1 MKSIK
6 IFIDKFYRNLSLAL
20 SGKEDDF
27 TSGSIRRAIF
37 LLSVPM
43 VLEMGMESIFA
54 VVDIFFVSKVG
65 TKAVATVG
73 LTESVLMIVYSIAI
87 GLSMATTAIVSR
99 RIGEKK
105 PKKAADAAFQ
115 GIFLGIV
122 LAICIGVPGYLYA
135 GDILSLMGG
144 EPELIEE
151 GIGYTRIMY
160 AGNISILLL
169 FLNNAVLRG
178 AGNASVAMRALILS
192 NTLNLILDPMLIF
205 GIGPFPEMGVTGAA
219 VATTIGRSTGV
230 VYQFVVLFKGTS
242 IIRIARENLVLR
254 IYDLKEM
261 FKIAGGGITQFIV
274 ESLSWMFLIR
284 IMSEFG
290 EAAVA
295 GYTLAFRVIVFT
307 ILPSWGMSN
316 AAATLVGQN
325 LGAEKPDRA
334 ESSVWKTAWYNM
346 VFLGIVSVIFFFGA
360 EPILSIFE
368 ESGTKSVNVYAV
380 RALQIICL
388 GYVFFAYGM
397 VISQSFNGAG
407 DTKTPMIINLVCFWA
422 IQIPL
427 AYLLSFN
434 ISFENG
440 NLLTEPF
447 LGTDGVLISIAICH
461 SIHAV
466 ISVWIFKKGKWKL
479 VKV

>member
-1 MKSIK
+1 MNSIIQFLEK
-6 IFIDKFYRNLSLAL
+6 IYINFSIAL

-43 VLEMGMESIFA
+43 VLEMGMESVFA
-54 VVDIFFVSKVG
+54 IVDIFFLNKVG

-73 LTESVLMIVYSIAI
+73 LVEPVLMIVYSIAM
-87 GLSMATTAIVSR
+87 GLSMATTAIVAR

-105 PKKAADAAFQ
+105 SKKAADAAFQ
-115 GIFLGIV
+115 GIFLSVTLSVI
-122 LAICIGVPGYLYA
+122 IGVFGFIYA
-135 GDILSLMGG
+135 DKILALMGA
-144 EPELIEE
+144 EPDLVQE
-151 GIGYTRIMY
+151 GVGYPKVMF

-169 FLNNAVLRG
+169 FINNAVLRG

-192 NTLNLILDPMLIF
+192 NSLNLILDPILIF
-205 GIGPFPEMGVTGAA
+205 GLGPIPEMGVTGAA
-219 VATTIGRSTGV
+219 VATTIGRSVGV
-230 VYQFVVLFKGTS
+230 IYQFIILLKGTN
-242 IIRIARENLVLR
+242 IIRIAAENIVLR
-254 IYDLKEM
+254 LNDIKEM

-284 IMSEFG
+284 IMSVFG
-290 EAAVA
+290 EVAVA
-295 GYTLAFRVIVFT
+295 GYTLAFKVIVFT

-334 ESSVWKTAWYNM
+334 ESSVWKTAWYNV
-346 VFLGIVSVIFFFGA
+346 VFLGIVSVIFFVFA
-360 EPILSIFE
+360 EPVM
-368 ESGTKSVNVYAV
+368 SVFDKTEAVMDYGV
-380 RALQIICL
+380 RALKIICL

-407 DTKTPMIINLVCFWA
+407 DTKTPMLINLVCFWVL
-422 IQIPL
+422 QIPL
-427 AYLLSFN
+427 AYFLSFKVSYVDGEW
-434 ISFENG
+434 I
-440 NLLTEPF
+440 TEPF
-447 LGTDGVLISIAICH
+447 LGTDGVLISIAVCH
-461 SIHAV
+461 SIHAL

-479 VKV
+479 IKV

>member
-1 MKSIK
+1 MDSIK
-6 IFIDKFYRNLSLAL
+6 KFIEKFYTNFSIAL
-20 SGKEDDF
+20 SGKEEEF

-43 VLEMGMESIFA
+43 VLEMGMESVFA
-54 VVDIFFVSKVG
+54 IVDIFFVNKVG

-87 GLSMATTAIVSR
+87 GLSMATTAIVAR

-115 GIFLGIV
+115 GIFLGITLSV
-122 LAICIGVPGYLYA
+122 LIGVFGYIYA
-135 GDILSLMGG
+135 ENILALMGA
-144 EPELIEE
+144 EPDLIAE
-151 GIGYTRIMY
+151 GVGYTKVMY

-192 NTLNLILDPMLIF
+192 NSLNLILDPILIF
-205 GIGPFPEMGVTGAA
+205 GLGPFPEMGVTGAA
-219 VATTIGRSTGV
+219 VATTIGRSVGV
-230 VYQFVVLFKGTS
+230 IYQFVILLKGTN
-242 IIRIARENLVLR
+242 IIRIAAENIVLR
-254 IYDLKEM
+254 VNDIKEM

-284 IMSEFG
+284 IMSVFG
-290 EAAVA
+290 EVAVA
-295 GYTLAFRVIVFT
+295 GYTLAFKVIVFT

-325 LGAEKPDRA
+325 LGAKKPDRA
-334 ESSVWKTAWYNM
+334 ESSVWKTAWYNV
-346 VFLGIVSVIFFFGA
+346 VFLGIVSVIFFIFA
-360 EPILSIFE
+360 EPIM
-368 ESGTKSVNVYAV
+368 SVFDKTEAV
-380 RALQIICL
+380 MEYGVRSLQIICL

-407 DTKTPMIINLVCFWA
+407 DTKTPMIINLVCFWV

-427 AYLLSFN
+427 AYLLSFK
-434 ISFENG
+434 ISYVDGTFV
-440 NLLTEPF
+440 TEPF

-466 ISVWIFKKGKWKL
+466 ISVWIFKKGRWKL
-479 VKV
+479 IEV

>member
-1 MKSIK
+1 MRSQKSLLEK
-6 IFIDKFYRNLSLAL
+6 IIADFFIAV
-20 SGKEDDF
+20 SGKEENF

-43 VLEMGMESIFA
+43 VLEMGMESVFA

-65 TKAVATVG
+65 TRAVATVG

-87 GLSMATTAIVSR
+87 GLSMAVTAIVAR

-105 PKKAADAAFQ
+105 PEQAADAAFQ
-115 GIFLGIV
+115 GIFLGVV
-122 LAICIGVPGYLYA
+122 LALLIGIPGYLYA
-135 GDILSLMGG
+135 GETLALMGG
-144 EPELIEE
+144 EEALIKE
-151 GIGYTRIMY
+151 GKGYTKIMY

-169 FLNNAVLRG
+169 FLNNAILRG
-178 AGNASVAMRALILS
+178 AGNASVAMRALIIS
-192 NTLNLILDPMLIF
+192 NSLNLLLDPLFIF
-205 GIGPFPEMGVTGAA
+205 GLGPIPEMGVTGAA

-230 VYQFVVLFKGTS
+230 LYQFYVLFTGTS
-242 IIRIARENLVLR
+242 IIKIARRNIVLR
-254 IYDLKEM
+254 IHDIKEM

-284 IMSEFG
+284 IISDFG

-325 LGAEKPDRA
+325 LGAEKPERA

-346 VFLGIVSVIFFFGA
+346 VFLGIVSVVFFLFA
-360 EPILSIFE
+360 EPIMSVFE
-368 ESGTKSVNVYAV
+368 KSTSVLEYGK
-380 RALQIICL
+380 RSLQIICL

-407 DTKTPMIINLVCFWA
+407 DTKTPMLINLLCFWI
-422 IQIPL
+422 IQIPM
-427 AYLLSFN
+427 AYLLSYHVT
-434 ISFENG
+434 IVDGEWVTSR
-440 NLLTEPF
+440 F

-461 SIHAV
+461 TIHAL
-466 ISVWIFKKGKWKL
+466 ISIWVFRKGKWKL
-479 VKV
+479 TKV

>member
-1 MKSIK
+1 MNSIRK
-6 IFIDKFYRNLSLAL
+6 FIDKIYEDFSIAL
-20 SGKEDDF
+20 NGKEDDF

-43 VLEMGMESIFA
+43 VLEMGMESVFA
-54 VVDIFFVSKVG
+54 IVDIFFVNKVG

-73 LTESVLMIVYSIAI
+73 LTESVMMIVYSIAI
-87 GLSMATTAIVSR
+87 GLSMATTAIVAR

-115 GIFLGIV
+115 GIFLGV
-122 LAICIGVPGYLYA
+122 TLSLVIGILGYLFA
-135 GDILSLMGG
+135 EEILSLMGA
-144 EPELIEE
+144 EPDLIEE
-151 GIGYTRIMY
+151 GVGYTKVMY

-192 NTLNLILDPMLIF
+192 NSLNLVLDPVLIF
-205 GIGPFPEMGVTGAA
+205 GLGPFPEMGVTGAA
-219 VATTIGRSTGV
+219 VATTIGRSIGV
-230 VYQFVVLFKGTS
+230 CYHFFILLKGTS
-242 IIRIARENLVLR
+242 IIRIARENIVLR
-254 IYDLKEM
+254 INDIREM

-284 IMSEFG
+284 IMAVFG
-290 EAAVA
+290 EIAVA
-295 GYTLAFRVIVFT
+295 GYTLAFKVIVFT

-325 LGAEKPDRA
+325 LGAKKPDRA
-334 ESSVWKTAWYNM
+334 EASVWKTAWYNV
-346 VFLGIVSVIFFFGA
+346 VFLGIVSVIFFIYA
-360 EPILSIFE
+360 EPVMSVFD
-368 ESGTKSVNVYAV
+368 ESEAV
-380 RALQIICL
+380 MSYGVRSLQIICV

-407 DTKTPMIINLVCFWA
+407 DTKTPMIINLVCFWV

-427 AYLLSFN
+427 AYLLSFKV
-434 ISFENG
+434 SFVNG
-440 NLLTEPF
+440 EIVTEPF
-447 LGTDGVLISIAICH
+447 LGTDGVLISIALCH
-461 SIHAV
+461 SIHALV
-466 ISVWIFKKGKWKL
+466 SIWIFRKGKWKL
-479 VKV
+479 VEV

>member
-1 MKSIK
+1 MNSIIQFIEK
-6 IFIDKFYRNLSLAL
+6 IYINFFIAL
-20 SGKEDDF
+20 NGKEDDF

-43 VLEMGMESIFA
+43 VLEMGMESVFA
-54 VVDIFFVSKVG
+54 IVDIFFVNKVG

-87 GLSMATTAIVSR
+87 GLSMATTAIVAR

-115 GIFLGIV
+115 GIFLGIA
-122 LAICIGVPGYLYA
+122 LSALIGVFGFIYA
-135 GDILSLMGG
+135 DDILALMGAD
-144 EPELIEE
+144 EDLIEE
-151 GIGYTRIMY
+151 GVGYTKVMY

-192 NTLNLILDPMLIF
+192 NSLNLILDPILIF
-205 GIGPFPEMGVTGAA
+205 GLGPFPEMGVTGAA
-219 VATTIGRSTGV
+219 VATTIGRSVGV
-230 VYQFVVLFKGTS
+230 IYQLIILLKGTN
-242 IIRIARENLVLR
+242 IIRIAAENVVLR
-254 IYDLKEM
+254 LNDIKEM

-284 IMSEFG
+284 IMSVFG
-290 EAAVA
+290 EVAVA
-295 GYTLAFRVIVFT
+295 GYTLAFKVIVFT

-325 LGAEKPDRA
+325 LGAQKPDRA
-334 ESSVWKTAWYNM
+334 ESSVWKTAWYNV
-346 VFLGIVSVIFFFGA
+346 VFLGIVSVIFFVFA
-360 EPILSIFE
+360 EPVM
-368 ESGTKSVNVYAV
+368 SVFDKTEAV
-380 RALQIICL
+380 MDYGIRALQIICL
-388 GYVFFAYGM
+388 GYVFYAYGM

-407 DTKTPMIINLVCFWA
+407 DTKTPMLINLVCFWV

-427 AYLLSFN
+427 AYFLSFKV
-434 ISFENG
+434 SYVEG
-440 NLLTEPF
+440 EWATEPF
-447 LGTDGVLISIAICH
+447 LGTDGVLISIAVCH
-461 SIHAV
+461 SIHALV
-466 ISVWIFKKGKWKL
+466 SVWIFKKGKWKL
-479 VKV
+479 VEV

>member
-1 MKSIK
+1 MNSIIQFLEK
-6 IFIDKFYRNLSLAL
+6 IYVNFSIAL

-43 VLEMGMESIFA
+43 VLEMGMESVFA
-54 VVDIFFVSKVG
+54 IVDIFFVNKVG

-87 GLSMATTAIVSR
+87 GLSMATTAIVAR

-115 GIFLGIV
+115 GIFLGITLSV
-122 LAICIGVPGYLYA
+122 LIGVFGFIHA
-135 GDILSLMGG
+135 DDILALMGAD
-144 EPELIEE
+144 EDLIEE
-151 GIGYTRIMY
+151 GVGYTQVMY

-169 FLNNAVLRG
+169 FLYNAVLRG

-192 NTLNLILDPMLIF
+192 NSLNLILDPILIF
-205 GIGPFPEMGVTGAA
+205 GLGPFPEMGVTGAA
-219 VATTIGRSTGV
+219 VATTIGRSVGV
-230 VYQFVVLFKGTS
+230 IYQFIILLKGTN
-242 IIRIARENLVLR
+242 IIRIAAENIVLR
-254 IYDLKEM
+254 LNDIKEM

-284 IMSEFG
+284 IMSVFG
-290 EAAVA
+290 EVAVA
-295 GYTLAFRVIVFT
+295 GYTLAFKVIVFT

-334 ESSVWKTAWYNM
+334 ESSVWKTAWYNV
-346 VFLGIVSVIFFFGA
+346 VFLGIVSVIFYVFA
-360 EPILSIFE
+360 EPVM
-368 ESGTKSVNVYAV
+368 SVFDKTEAV
-380 RALQIICL
+380 MDYGVWSLQIICL

-407 DTKTPMIINLVCFWA
+407 DTKTPMLINLVCFWVL
-422 IQIPL
+422 QIPL
-427 AYLLSFN
+427 AYFLSFKVSYVDGEW
-434 ISFENG
+434 I
-440 NLLTEPF
+440 TEPF
-447 LGTDGVLISIAICH
+447 LGTDGVLISIAVCH
-461 SIHAV
+461 SIHAL

-479 VKV
+479 IKV